1 MQYHIWEQ
9 EACMEMCKR
18 QSLKFNHIVETITAV
33 IDIKGTVLSQVTSD
47 FLKIVQGIA
56 NIDQVQYPETHGRFF
71 IINTP
76 SVFPFVWSGVKL
88 FLDPIVASRIEIFGC
103 DESVWKKRLI
113 EFIGED
119 NLPVNYGGKCSNLNP
134 NKVKLF
140 HFDTNNS
147 LLSLNVNIETSLV

>member
-1 MQYHIWEQ
+1 MKYHIWEQ

-18 QSLKFNHIVETITAV
+18 QSIISNHIVETITAV
-33 IDIKGTVLSQVTSD
+33 IDVKGMVLSQITSD

-56 NIDQVQYPETHGRFF
+56 KIDQVQYPETLGRFF

-76 SVFPFVWSGVKL
+76 YVFPIVWSGVKL
-88 FLDPIVASRIEIFGC
+88 FLDPIVVSKIEIFGC

-119 NLPVNYGGKCSNLNP
+119 NLPLNYGGKCSILNP

-140 HFDTNNS
+140 HFDTDNS
-147 LLSLNVNIETSLV
+147 VFSL